1 MGKDSK
7 KTNPTHGE
15 MAAAL
20 WAGRLLAQNDDPTRR
35 IASPAYRDREVR
47 IYSDAIL
54 DDPAQLAHAVTL
66 HRKFLKKHAAENAE
80 TEQTEHEFYRMMED
94 FLREDDALVERIR
107 EELRRER
114 EAGDDGASR
123 PFRPG
128 GRKGR

>member
-1 MGKDSK
+1 MDDSQK
-7 KTNPTHGE
+7 KTNPSPAE

-35 IASPAYRDREVR
+35 IASPAYRDGEVR

-54 DDPAQLAHAVTL
+54 RDPAQLEHAVTL
-66 HRKFLKKHAAENAE
+66 HRKFLEKHAAENAE
-80 TEQTEHEFYRMMED
+80 TEQTEREFFRMMED

-114 EAGDDGASR
+114 EAGDDGTPR
-123 PFRPG
+123 PPRPG
-128 GRKGR
+128 GGKGR